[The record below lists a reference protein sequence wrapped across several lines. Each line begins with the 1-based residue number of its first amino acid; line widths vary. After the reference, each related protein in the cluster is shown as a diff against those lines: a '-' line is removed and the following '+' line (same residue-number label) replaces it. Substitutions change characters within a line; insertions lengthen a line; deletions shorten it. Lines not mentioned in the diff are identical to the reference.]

1 VQLGYL
7 VAAFSVQGYRPRDEQ
22 IYIIFNE
29 PGRLLGRFA
38 LHEDRT
44 LFLFVFTVGEDSAP
58 LDLPGQKALLRARYG
73 DGRWECSRIL
83 DELDHVQDF
92 YFDRVSQIRMNAWSK
107 GRVALVGDAAFCVSL
122 MAGQGAAL
130 GMTAAYV
137 LAGELA
143 KAQGRHDEAFR
154 TYEALLRGFI
164 TTKQSGAVRFSAVF
178 APKSRSG
185 LVIRNQLIKTSAIP
199 GVAKLA
205 FGREI
210 TDTLRLPQYSWPALF
225 A

>member
-1 VQLGYL
+1 
-7 VAAFSVQGYRPRDEQ
+7 
-22 IYIIFNE
+22 
-29 PGRLLGRFA
+29 
-38 LHEDRT
+38 
-44 LFLFVFTVGEDSAP
+44 LFVFAAGAGSVPATLTE
-58 LDLPGQKALLRARYG
+58 QKALLRAWYG
-73 DGRWECSRIL
+73 DRQWECSRIV
-83 DELDHVQDF
+83 DELDRAQDL

-143 KAQGRHDEAFR
+143 KARGRQDEAFR

-164 TTKQSGAVRFSAVF
+164 TSKQSGAVRFSAVF
-178 APKSRSG
+178 APKTRSG
-185 LVIRNQLIKTSAIP
+185 LFLRNLVIKASAIP